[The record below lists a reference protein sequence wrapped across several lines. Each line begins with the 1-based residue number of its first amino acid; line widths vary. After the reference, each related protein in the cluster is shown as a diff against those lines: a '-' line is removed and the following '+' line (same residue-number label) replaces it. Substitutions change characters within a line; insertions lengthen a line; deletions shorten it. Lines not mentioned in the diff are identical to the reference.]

1 MKSALLFVVIV
12 AFVCTS
18 FAACSHV
25 TGKSAGQS
33 VDDQVIKAEING
45 KILKDSELKTFA
57 IDVASYKGAVTLSGQ
72 VPSKAAEQ
80 RLIQYAQ
87 DVKGVTS
94 VRTNLQVAGTAG
106 RERPASAR

>member
-1 MKSALLFVVIV
+1 MKSALLFVLLV

-45 KILKDSELKTFA
+45 KVLKDAELKTWA
-57 IDVASYKGAVTLSGQ
+57 VDVASYKGAVTLSGQ

-80 RLIQYAQ
+80 RLIKYAQ
-87 DVKGVTS
+87 DTKGVTS
-94 VRTNLQVAGTAG
+94 VRTNIQVAGTAG
-106 RERPASAR
+106 TEKPASAK